1 MATTRKNGWTALAAV
16 VLATSTACGGSGGT
30 SGAPSTSAAAV
41 TLTGKV
47 EGSSGGMVVNGVAL
61 RTSGA
66 TIRDDGGPIATLS
79 GEAEVRGRVG
89 EGEVV
94 TVRGLLDDGG
104 ASGQATEIE
113 VHHSVEGEVEAR
125 GPGTIVVGGATV
137 SVDDS
142 TAVADRNG
150 NPLVPDDL
158 VLGERVEVSGHADGR
173 GGIRATSIR
182 GSAQPSGSERELRAF
197 VVAVSGTI
205 VDLSFSPGGAVAVR
219 VDVGGIAPAP
229 AATVGSFVEVRTA
242 GPADAN
248 GVYPATS
255 FHAEDE
261 LGPGAGEQ
269 AEIEGIVTALDA
281 SGFTVGAQRAT
292 TSAAT
297 EFRGGTLDDVV
308 AGVALE
314 VEGVLRDDGVLDAHE
329 VKFRP
334 SARVDANAA
343 AVDPA
348 TATLSVLGLTV
359 HVTPSTELKNVA
371 SLGAVPAG
379 AHVEVRGSPTRDGTG
394 LDATRVELVDA
405 GPADRAFLRGVVAA
419 KTPTSSLEILGIA
432 IDTSAASFRDVSDTP
447 TGAAAFFDAIVAGQ
461 TIVKVRWRPYPAS
474 TAAPADEAELEN

>member
-1 MATTRKNGWTALAAV
+1 MTTTRKNGWTALAAV
-16 VLATSTACGGSGGT
+16 VLATFTACGGGGT
-30 SGAPSTSAAAV
+30 SGAPSPSTAAV

-47 EGSSGGMVVNGVAL
+47 QGFSGGMLVNGVAL
-61 RTSGA
+61 RTAGA
-66 TIRDDGGPIATLS
+66 AIRDDSGPAAALS

-94 TVRGLLDDGG
+94 TVRGRLDDGG

-113 VHHSVEGEVEAR
+113 VHHSVEGELEAK
-125 GPGTIVVGGATV
+125 GPGTIVIGGATV

-150 NPLVPDDL
+150 NPLVTDDL

-173 GGIRATSIR
+173 GGIRATSVR
-182 GSAQPSGSERELRAF
+182 ESAQPSGSERELRAF

-229 AATVGSFVEVRTA
+229 AAAVGTFVEVRTA
-242 GPADAN
+242 GPADAD
-248 GVYPATS
+248 GVYAATS
-255 FHAEDE
+255 FHAEDDLE
-261 LGPGAGEQ
+261 PAAGEQ
-269 AEIEGIVTALDA
+269 VELEGIVTALDT
-281 SGFTVGAQRAT
+281 SGFTVGAWRVA

-297 EFRGGTLDDVV
+297 EFRGGTVDDVV

-314 VEGVLRDDGVLDAHE
+314 VEGVLRADGVLEAHE

-343 AVDPA
+343 TVDPA
-348 TATLSVLGLTV
+348 AATVVVLGLTV

-371 SLGAVPAG
+371 SLAALPAG

-394 LDATRVELVDA
+394 LDATRLELVDA
-405 GPADRAFLRGVVAA
+405 TPADRAFLRGVVAA
-419 KTPTSSLEILGIA
+419 KTPTSSLEILGVA
-432 IDTSAASFRDVSDTP
+432 IDTSAASFRDLSSAAI
-447 TGAAAFFDAIVAGQ
+447 GAAAFFDAIVPGQ
-461 TIVKVRWRPYPAS
+461 TIVKVRWRPYPA
-474 TAAPADEAELEN
+474 TLAAPVDEAELEN